1 MLSISNDCFEM
12 LAKEAKDRGVNIQ
25 MLLRAVVI
33 PEWSRLNPNSTV
45 STVNKISGSMTST
58 ANTKVDVSV
67 FSHIANTPWPEF
79 YTDRSLYL
87 RNIRSCARSTTYSC

>member
-1 MLSISNDCFEM
+1 MLSISNDCFQM

-33 PEWSRLNPNSTV
+33 PEWSRLNPDSTV

-58 ANTKVDVSV
+58 DNTKVDVPV
-67 FSHIANTPWPEF
+67 LSHIEKTPWREVDT
-79 YTDRSLYL
+79 YRSLYF
-87 RNIRSCARSTTYSC
+87 RNIRR

>member
-33 PEWSRLNPNSTV
+33 PEWSRLNPDSTV

-58 ANTKVDVSV
+58 DNTKVDVPV
-67 FSHIANTPWPEF
+67 LSHIAKTPWREVDT
-79 YTDRSLYL
+79 YRSLYF
-87 RNIRSCARSTTYSC
+87 RNIRR

>member
-33 PEWSRLNPNSTV
+33 PEWSRLNPDSTV

-58 ANTKVDVSV
+58 DNTKVDVPV
-67 FSHIANTPWPEF
+67 LSHIAKSPWREVDT
-79 YTDRSLYL
+79 YRSLYF
-87 RNIRSCARSTTYSC
+87 RNIRR

>member
-33 PEWSRLNPNSTV
+33 PEWARLNPDSTV
-45 STVNKISGSMTST
+45 STVNKISGSMTSSD
-58 ANTKVDVSV
+58 NTKVDVPV
-67 FSHIANTPWPEF
+67 LSHIAKSPWREVDT
-79 YTDRSLYL
+79 YRSLYF
-87 RNIRSCARSTTYSC
+87 RNIRR